1 MEEKS
6 VYVIVALGNPGK
18 KYAMTRHN
26 LGFITLQAFAETQGW
41 KFKEEGRFQALVAK
55 GTLPGKKGEEKNQEG
70 KSSEEKI
77 VFLLMPTT
85 YMNLSG
91 VAVKA
96 FLDYYRLAPEH
107 LLVVNDDV
115 ELPFGSMRLRPKG
128 SAGGHNGLKSLE
140 ASLNTVHYARLRLGI
155 GRSKK
160 EESLAGYVLDNFS
173 QEEMGDLPPFI
184 KKGIEALNYILE
196 NGIAEAMQKV
206 NAKIKV
212 KEENPSNG
220 LGEKKH
226 ESN

>member
-1 MEEKS
+1 MMEEKS

-18 KYAMTRHN
+18 KYEMTRHN
-26 LGFITLQAFAETQGW
+26 IGFMTLQAFAESEGW

-55 GTLPGKKGEEKNQEG
+55 GTLTEKKGEKT
-70 KSSEEKI
+70 

-96 FLDYYRLAPEH
+96 FLDYYRLAPKH
-107 LLVVNDDV
+107 IIVVNDDV
-115 ELPFGSMRLRPKG
+115 ELPFKSMRLRPKG
-128 SAGGHNGLKSLE
+128 SAGGHNGLKSIE

-155 GRSKK
+155 GRSNKK
-160 EESLAGYVLDNFS
+160 ESLADYVLDNFS
-173 QEEMGDLPPFI
+173 QEEMGDLPSFI
-184 KKGIEALNYILE
+184 KRGVEALNYILE

-206 NAKIKV
+206 NAKIK
-212 KEENPSNG
+212 EENPANG